1 MLAKRIIP
9 CLDVTGG
16 RVVKGVNF
24 VQLRDAGDPVEVAAR
39 YNEQGADELTFLDI
53 TATSD
58 GRDLIL
64 HIIEAVA
71 SQVFIPLTVGGG
83 VRTVEDVRRLLNAG
97 ADKTSFNSAA
107 IANPDV
113 IGAAS
118 ARYGAQCIVVAIDAK
133 RRSGAD
139 AQARGAGWDV
149 YSHGGRRNTGLDA
162 VQWACEM
169 GRRGAGEILLT
180 SMDRDGTGQG
190 FDLELLRAACAAVRV
205 PVVASGGVGS
215 LLVQLDNRAGARVV
229 GAAGGE
235 RKLRLARELGASE
248 VDVVNDSELVAKQI
262 TGAYKVKHAD
272 MKPLHREA
280 MNALRTF
287 ERWSIRSVPRAQNAH
302 ADALVNAA
310 LDAA

>member
-24 VQLRDAGDPVEVAAR
+24 VELRDAGDPVEIAAR

-113 IGAAS
+113 IDAAS
-118 ARYGAQCIVVAIDAK
+118 DKYGAQCIVVAIDAK
-133 RRSGAD
+133 RREG
-139 AQARGAGWDV
+139 GGWDV
-149 YSHGGRRNTGLDA
+149 YSHGGRKNTGLDA
-162 VQWACEM
+162 VAWAREM
-169 GRRGAGEILLT
+169 TRRGAGEILLT
-180 SMDRDGTGQG
+180 SMDRDGTKSG
-190 FDLELLRAACAAVRV
+190 FDLELTRAVSDAVTV
-205 PVVASGGVGS
+205 PVIASGGVGD
-215 LLVQLDNRAGARVV
+215 LDHLADGIQQ
-229 GAAGGE
+229 GG
-235 RKLRLARELGASE
+235 
-248 VDVVNDSELVAKQI
+248 
-262 TGAYKVKHAD
+262 
-272 MKPLHREA
+272 
-280 MNALRTF
+280 
-287 ERWSIRSVPRAQNAH
+287 
-302 ADALVNAA
+302 ADAVLAA
-310 LDAA
+310 SIFHYGEYTVAQAKARMAERGIPVRT

>member
-24 VQLRDAGDPVEVAAR
+24 VELRDAGDPVEIAAR

-83 VRTVEDVRRLLNAG
+83 VRTPADVRRLLNAG

-107 IANPDV
+107 IANPEV
-113 IGAAS
+113 INEAS

-133 RRSGAD
+133 RRSPAD
-139 AQARGAGWDV
+139 EQRLLDGQPIGPGWDV
-149 YSHGGRRNTGLDA
+149 YSHGGRKNTGLDA
-162 VQWACEM
+162 LRWAREM
-169 GRRGAGEILLT
+169 AQRGAGEILLT
-180 SMDRDGTGQG
+180 SMDRDGTKSG
-190 FDLELLRAACAAVRV
+190 FDLELTRAVSDAV
-205 PVVASGGVGS
+205 PVPVIASGGVGN
-215 LLVQLDNRAGARVV
+215 LDHLADGVQQ
-229 GAAGGE
+229 GG
-235 RKLRLARELGASE
+235 
-248 VDVVNDSELVAKQI
+248 
-262 TGAYKVKHAD
+262 
-272 MKPLHREA
+272 
-280 MNALRTF
+280 
-287 ERWSIRSVPRAQNAH
+287 
-302 ADALVNAA
+302 ADAVLAA
-310 LDAA
+310 SIFHYGEYTVAQAKARMAERGIPVRI